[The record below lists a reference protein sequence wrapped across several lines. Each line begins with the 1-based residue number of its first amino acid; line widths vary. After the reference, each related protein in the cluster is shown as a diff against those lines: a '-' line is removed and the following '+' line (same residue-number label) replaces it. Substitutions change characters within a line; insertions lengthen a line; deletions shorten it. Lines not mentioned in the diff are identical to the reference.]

1 MAENIITKGLE
12 NIKEDAKV
20 TRGVKSLVKGM
31 KGKLAKC
38 PQVEI
43 KVPIDKQNPK
53 DLEVTVQIN
62 GYVYLIKRGE
72 TVKVPAPVKKL
83 LERAGHI

>member
-1 MAENIITKGLE
+1 MAEKVIIEELAP
-12 NIKEDAKV
+12 IQEDAKV

-38 PQVEI
+38 QQVEI

-83 LERAGHI
+83 LERAGHL